1 MAIGTITFEQKPI
14 SGTVE
19 LPVIT
24 NWTPIIPY
32 AVKQTSI
39 VDLFY
44 FKFILE
50 IRLTG
55 AAGTLLGKIK
65 QKQNPYETG
74 TANVTAVFDIR
85 DIVNTQLSTQ
95 VVDYNAVKNTIH
107 TLGEND
113 AAKIFSLNTS
123 QLITVYVK
131 AYQQFSESATASPS
145 EDTSST
151 VNSTLFYTPASLDLN
166 VTRGT
171 TRLQLDAFDAYQL
184 NSSVKQLLTDV
195 NKSYNERAILTAPI
209 TNVYRNY
216 VRTTD
221 YHTVGFLNGE
231 DDFDCQAWYWE
242 IIYYSKPGSVT
253 GTHELVNDASNGGA
267 KPISSGTEVNADTE
281 RLIYFG
287 CGPANLEAS
296 TVTPAGGS
304 SGDAKP
310 SNNGSWTYY
319 TIQGLNASSGT
330 PKTDA
335 YYFIKD
341 DDNCKGF
348 EIRRL
353 AWRNSLGCWDYFN
366 FKMKSTQTLKIDRDS
381 YEAMMGEFSQDVY
394 SYNNFEGGKKIRR
407 TAAILSETINTDW
420 ITEEEAVFLEN
431 LMKATKV
438 QLIENDYTTYTV
450 PVLIKDTNFVK
461 KTDVNNR
468 LKIQYTFKIE
478 YANPINTNS

>member
-39 VDLFY
+39 ADLFY

-50 IRLTG
+50 IRLTDST
-55 AAGTLLGKIK
+55 GTLLGKIK

-95 VVDYNAVKNTIH
+95 VVDYNSTANTIH
-107 TLGEND
+107 KLGSND

-145 EDTSST
+145 VDTSST
-151 VNSTLFYTPASLDLN
+151 ATSTLFYTPASLDLN
-166 VTRGT
+166 VVRGT
-171 TRLQLDAFDAYQL
+171 TRLQNNAFDSYQL
-184 NSSVKQLLTDV
+184 NGSAKQLLSDV
-195 NKSYNERAILTAPI
+195 TESYNSLIDKTVYH
-209 TNVYRNY
+209 NV
-216 VRTTD
+216 VRTND

-231 DDFDCQAWYWE
+231 DDFDCKGWYWQ
-242 IIYYSKPGSVT
+242 IKYYDSADAQIGST
-253 GTHELVNDASNGGA
+253 QELINNNTNGGA

-287 CGPANLEAS
+287 CGPKNLETQS
-296 TVTPAGGS
+296 VVTA
-304 SGDAKP
+304 ARP
-310 SNNGSWTYY
+310 SNFTDWTYY
-319 TIQGLNASSGT
+319 TIKALDSSGGS
-330 PKTDA
+330 A
-335 YYFIKD
+335 MSSIYYFIKD

-381 YEAMMGEFSQDVY
+381 YETMIGEFSQDMY

-407 TAAILSETINTDW
+407 TSAILSETINTDW

-431 LMKATKV
+431 LIKATKV

>member
-14 SGTVE
+14 STTVE

-24 NWTPIIPY
+24 NWTPIIPF

-39 VDLFY
+39 ADLFY
-44 FKFILE
+44 FKFILD
-50 IRLTG
+50 IHLTD
-55 AAGTLLGKIK
+55 ASGTLLGKIK

-95 VVDYNAVKNTIH
+95 VVDYNSTANTIH
-107 TLGEND
+107 KLGSND

-145 EDTSST
+145 VDTSST
-151 VNSTLFYTPASLDLN
+151 ATSTLFYTPASLDLN
-166 VTRGT
+166 VARGT
-171 TRLQLDAFDAYQL
+171 TRLQDDAFDSYQL
-184 NSSVKQLLTDV
+184 NGSAKQLLSDV
-195 NKSYNERAILTAPI
+195 TESYNSLIDKTVYH
-209 TNVYRNY
+209 NV
-216 VRTTD
+216 VRTND

-231 DDFDCQAWYWE
+231 DDFDCKGWYWQ
-242 IIYYSKPGSVT
+242 IKYYDSADAQIGST
-253 GTHELVNDASNGGA
+253 QELINNNTNGGA

-287 CGPANLEAS
+287 CGPKNLETQS
-296 TVTPAGGS
+296 VVTA
-304 SGDAKP
+304 ARP
-310 SNNGSWTYY
+310 SNFTDWTYY
-319 TIQGLNASSGT
+319 TIKALDSSGGS
-330 PKTDA
+330 A
-335 YYFIKD
+335 MSSIYYFIKD

-381 YEAMMGEFSQDVY
+381 YETMIGEFSQDMY

-407 TAAILSETINTDW
+407 TSVILSETINTDW

-431 LMKATKV
+431 LIKATKV

>member
-39 VDLFY
+39 ADLFY

-50 IRLTG
+50 IRLTDST
-55 AAGTLLGKIK
+55 GTLLGKIK

-95 VVDYNAVKNTIH
+95 VVDYNSTANTIH
-107 TLGEND
+107 KLGSND

-145 EDTSST
+145 VDTSST
-151 VNSTLFYTPASLDLN
+151 ATSTLFYTPASLDLN
-166 VTRGT
+166 VVRGT
-171 TRLQLDAFDAYQL
+171 TRLQNNAFDSYQL
-184 NSSVKQLLTDV
+184 NGSAKQLLSDV
-195 NKSYNERAILTAPI
+195 TESYNSLIDKTVYH
-209 TNVYRNY
+209 NV
-216 VRTTD
+216 VRTND

-231 DDFDCQAWYWE
+231 DDFDCKGWYWQ
-242 IIYYSKPGSVT
+242 IKYYDSADAQIGST
-253 GTHELVNDASNGGA
+253 QELINNNTNGGA

-287 CGPANLEAS
+287 CGPKNLETQS
-296 TVTPAGGS
+296 VVTA
-304 SGDAKP
+304 ARP
-310 SNNGSWTYY
+310 SNFTDWTYY
-319 TIQGLNASSGT
+319 TIKALDSSGGS
-330 PKTDA
+330 A
-335 YYFIKD
+335 MSSIYYFIKD

-381 YEAMMGEFSQDVY
+381 YETMIGEFSQDMY

-407 TAAILSETINTDW
+407 TSVILSETINTDW

-431 LMKATKV
+431 LIKATKV